1 MASPAMLTSC
11 LASPD
16 DLMVILMSDIVEEE
30 GKWRRMNRCDTV
42 GVWALQL
49 IWNVLEVV
57 FGLC

>member
-16 DLMVILMSDIVEEE
+16 DLMVVVMSDVVEGVGEW
-30 GKWRRMNRCDTV
+30 WRMTGCDIT
-42 GVWALQL
+42 GVWVFY

-57 FGLC
+57 FG